1 MGGSFGTRRTMRG
14 GIGWSASNLSCPAKP
29 EGARFAIR
37 ATTGTGEGR
46 MTDGFGRRD
55 FLKGAV
61 AGGVAATAPTTVT
74 EAQPAAA
81 TTTPGTA
88 TPGYAFLNLDEAAF
102 VEALVDHMVPAD
114 DLSPKGTDVGINIY
128 IDRAL
133 SGAWGKGDRLYM
145 QGPWKQGAPS
155 QGYQL
160 PLTPAQLYRAGIE
173 ATNAH
178 CRKTYGKTFDRLS
191 GEQREDVLIGLSSA
205 KIAFDGGI
213 PVRVFWATLY
223 QTVMEGMFS
232 DPIYGGNR
240 NKAGWKLI
248 GFPGAIAVHR
258 ENIEKYKDKK
268 FPADAPLGISDMS

>member
-1 MGGSFGTRRTMRG
+1 MQDQ
-14 GIGWSASNLSCPAKP
+14 NL
-29 EGARFAIR
+29 
-37 ATTGTGEGR
+37 
-46 MTDGFGRRD
+46 GRRD

-61 AGGVAATAPTTVT
+61 VGGAAAATATVSLPQG
-74 EAQPAAA
+74 ADAQQPAA
-81 TTTPGTA
+81 TPAAAPA

-114 DLSPKGTDVGINIY
+114 ELSPKGTDIGINIY

-133 SGAWGKGDRLYM
+133 AGGWGKGERLYM
-145 QGPWKQGAPS
+145 QGPWKRGVPS

-178 CRKTYGKTFDRLS
+178 CRKTYGKPFDRLD
-191 GEQREDVLIGLSSA
+191 EPQREEVLVGLSTG
-205 KIAFDGGI
+205 KVTFDSGL
-213 PVRVFWATLY
+213 PARVFWTAMY

-240 NKAGWKLI
+240 DKAGWRLI

-258 ENIEKYKDKK
+258 ENVEKYRDKK
-268 FPADAPLGISDMS
+268 FPSDPVSIADMS